1 MATRTENFMQW
12 CGLFGVNGTIDNTH
26 IIISK
31 PITPF
36 PKDYYYHKNNGYS
49 IQAQVMVDS
58 NKKFLDFVWDFQV
71 VSTMLELRIGL
82 HCVIMFNITICLIPS
97 KVWREFLLIFWGI
110 KDTY

>member
-1 MATRTENFMQW
+1 MATMMEDFKQSY
-12 CGLFGVNGTIDNTH
+12 GLPNMCAAIDNTH